1 MPEIILLNLLKRNMG
16 KILLDSSILRIV
28 EDKITESSSR
38 YKIY

>member
-28 EDKITESSSR
+28 EDIITESSSR